1 MVRKRNRHTTRLRGY
16 DYSQAGVYFVTVCV
30 RNRECLFG
38 KIIDGKMNLNQYGKI
53 ARDEWLYATNVRS
66 NIELDEF
73 IVMPNH
79 FHGIIHIRVVGA
91 TRRVT
96 PALQTN
102 GIILPGPK
110 SGSIGA
116 IIGQFKS
123 LVTKRINEL
132 RNTISIPIWQRN
144 YYDHIIRDQRSLNRA
159 RQYIR
164 NNPAVWE
171 DDVNYIKL

>member
-38 KIIDGKMNLNQYGKI
+38 KIIDGKMNLNQYGRI
-53 ARDEWLYATNVRS
+53 AKQQWVWLFHQYPYCQLHEYV
-66 NIELDEF
+66 I
-73 IVMPNH
+73 MPNH
-79 FHGIIHIRVVGA
+79 MHGII
-91 TRRVT
+91 
-96 PALQTN
+96 
-102 GIILPGPK
+102 IINHNCRG
-110 SGSIGA
+110 GSRTAPTKVKPLGRLIGA
-116 IIGQFKS
+116 FKTTS
-123 LVTKRINEL
+123 AKLIHHQEL
-132 RNTISIPIWQRN
+132 SEFAWQRN
-144 YYDHIIRDQRSLNRA
+144 YYDRIIRNQKSLYQA